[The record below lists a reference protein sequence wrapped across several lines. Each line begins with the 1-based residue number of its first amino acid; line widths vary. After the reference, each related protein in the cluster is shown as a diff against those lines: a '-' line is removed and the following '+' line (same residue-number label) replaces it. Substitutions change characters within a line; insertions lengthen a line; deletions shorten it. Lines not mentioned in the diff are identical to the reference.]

1 MNTVYLRNA
10 SIEAAPLQLETILL
24 NPENNQFCM
33 LNPSASFLWNQLDHG
48 QSADAIA
55 EAICSRFS
63 GVSMDIALADV
74 QRALQQLHSLKFVT
88 VENREAGGEGK
99 EARPPLSAGAKPPE
113 RPPYESPRLTAMK
126 EDEVLSAFQVPVVA
140 TTWWG

>member
-1 MNTVYLRNA
+1 
-10 SIEAAPLQLETILL
+10 
-24 NPENNQFCM
+24 
-33 LNPSASFLWNQLDHG
+33 
-48 QSADAIA
+48 
-55 EAICSRFS
+55 
-63 GVSMDIALADV
+63 MDIALADV
-74 QRALQQLHSLKFVT
+74 EHALQELHSLKFVT

-99 EARPPLSAGAKPPE
+99 GARSPLPTGAKPPE